1 MPLERR
7 VLDER
12 GHRDLV
18 QGRRG
23 HAGDQQHVLN
33 VVDQVRGR
41 DHPGQAQ
48 RRGQRLARRPHER
61 HQVRGQALQRSH
73 RFAPE
78 PVLHVVVV
86 LHDQR
91 RALARPRDQ
100 GAAALGRHHHPGRV
114 VMRRGHHHRV
124 DIGRGQLANVHAVG
138 VHPHR
143 DRLQPGVLDGVPL
156 PAPAG
161 ILDRHPP
168 PAVLAQR
175 VPEHGQRL
183 GGRAAHHHVLGLDH
197 HAAHP
202 GQVSGQRVPELGHA
216 AVVGVAEPGVG
227 QLPQGAQQRRLPGG
241 AREGVEVGLPGPQ
254 VVPEPVRRGDL
265 ARGGRNARARQRR
278 HPGPRSA
285 PGRQVALGGQLRVA
299 VDHHAPRHAQ
309 LLGQVPAGRQRRP
322 RYQPAGADRH
332 PQRVLELAAKGA
344 PGPEVDLQIHVPT
357 LPEDR
362 RLALLTWRP
371 LDLIGIPPAG

>member
-1 MPLERR
+1 
-7 VLDER
+7 
-12 GHRDLV
+12 
-18 QGRRG
+18 
-23 HAGDQQHVLN
+23 
-33 VVDQVRGR
+33 
-41 DHPGQAQ
+41 
-48 RRGQRLARRPHER
+48 
-61 HQVRGQALQRSH
+61 
-73 RFAPE
+73 
-78 PVLHVVVV
+78 
-86 LHDQR
+86 
-91 RALARPRDQ
+91 
-100 GAAALGRHHHPGRV
+100 
-114 VMRRGHHHRV
+114 MRRGHHHRV
-124 DIGRGQLANVHAVG
+124 HVGRGQLRNDHAVG

-161 ILDRHPP
+161 ILDRDPP

-202 GQVSGQRVPELGHA
+202 GQVSGHRVPELGHA
-216 AVVGVAEPGVG
+216 AVVGVAQPGVG
-227 QLPQGAQQRRLPGG
+227 QLPQGAQQRGLPGG

-278 HPGPRSA
+278 HPGPRPA

-332 PQRVLELAAKGA
+332 PQRVLELAAEGA

-362 RLALLTWRP
+362 
-371 LDLIGIPPAG
+371 